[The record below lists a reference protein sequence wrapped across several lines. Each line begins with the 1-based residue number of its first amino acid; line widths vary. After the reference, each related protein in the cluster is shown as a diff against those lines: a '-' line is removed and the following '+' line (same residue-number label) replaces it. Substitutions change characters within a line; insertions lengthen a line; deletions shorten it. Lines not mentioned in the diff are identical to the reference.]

1 MEFVRFM
8 NSGVGRG
15 LRIVA
20 GLAILGGGVYLLTV
34 ASLWSIIVGAILAV
48 LGLVFFSAGAF
59 DFCVLS
65 PLFGYALSGPQTR
78 QLVARPREP
87 SPAH

>member
-1 MEFVRFM
+1 MQFVRFM
-8 NSGVGRG
+8 VSGFGRG

-20 GLAILGGGVYLLTV
+20 GLAIIGVGVYLLTV
-34 ASLWSIIVGAILAV
+34 GTVWSIVAGAILAV
-48 LGLVFFSAGAF
+48 VGLVLFLAGAF

-65 PLFGYALSGPQTR
+65 PLFGYPLSGPKTR

-87 SPAH
+87 SPAQ

>member
-15 LRIVA
+15 IRIVA
-20 GLAILGGGVYLLTV
+20 GLVILGVGVYLITV
-34 ASLWSIIVGAILAV
+34 VALWSIIVGAILAV
-48 LGLVFFSAGAF
+48 VGLVFFSAGAF
-59 DFCVLS
+59 DFCVIS
-65 PLFGYALSGPQTR
+65 PLFGYPLSGPQTR
-78 QLVARPREP
+78 QLVAHPHEP

>member
-34 ASLWSIIVGAILAV
+34 STVWSIVAGIILAV
-48 LGLVFFSAGAF
+48 VGLVFFLAGAF
-59 DFCVLS
+59 DFCVIS
-65 PLFGYALSGPQTR
+65 PFFGYPLSGPQTR

-87 SPAH
+87 SPAQ

>member
-15 LRIVA
+15 IRIVA
-20 GLAILGGGVYLLTV
+20 GLAILGVGVYLITV
-34 ASLWSIIVGAILAV
+34 VALWSIIVGAILAV
-48 LGLVFFSAGAF
+48 LGLVFFSAGTF

-65 PLFGYALSGPQTR
+65 PLFGYPLSGPQTR